1 MLICGRYKPRM
12 DDLSRIV
19 TGLRLTLP
27 SIDHEQLLALVDPS
41 ASFEAH
47 IPAETGKDFW
57 LYSVNG
63 KTLDG
68 EIIVVRASLP
78 QLAEQLAQEGL
89 HDTIAAAMSFSANT
103 GLQAEVEMR
112 PLQ

>member
-1 MLICGRYKPRM
+1 M
-12 DDLSRIV
+12 DELSRVV

-63 KTLDG
+63 KTLND

-78 QLAEQLAQEGL
+78 QLAEQLAQDGL
-89 HDTIAAAMSFSANT
+89 HDTIAAARQFDVNT
-103 GLQAEVEMR
+103 GLQAEVEVR
-112 PLQ
+112 PAQ

>member
-1 MLICGRYKPRM
+1 M
-12 DDLSRIV
+12 DELSRIV

-27 SIDHEQLLALVDPS
+27 SIDQEQLLALVDPS

-47 IPAETGKDFW
+47 IPAEVGKDFW

-68 EIIVVRASLP
+68 DLIVVRASLP
-78 QLAEQLAQEGL
+78 QGAEQLAQEGL
-89 HDTIAAAMSFSANT
+89 RDTIAAAKSFNMNT
-103 GLQAEVEMR
+103 GLQASVEVKG
-112 PLQ
+112 PH